1 MKTIIHNA
9 RLLGGDAVTV
19 FVTDGVITAMGK
31 GDLHEGY
38 TADQI
43 IDAEGNYLVPGLIDI
58 HSHGCIGRDTMDG
71 DGLGEMADEYLR
83 HGVTTW
89 YPTTMTE
96 SPERIRAAMDQPLD
110 LGHGAHMPGF
120 HVEGPYINQKY
131 KGAQNE
137 AFIKKPDLDEF
148 LSYENA
154 AMVTVA
160 PELAGSEAFIRR
172 ASKQAVVSIGH
183 TDCDYDTAYAAFMA
197 GANCLTHTCNAM
209 PPLLHRAPWP
219 IRAALTAGG
228 YAQVI
233 SDGLHL
239 HPAMVLA
246 LYRIFGRERMILISD
261 SMRATGLSDG
271 VYDLGSQPI
280 TVKNGEART
289 EGGALA
295 GSTTTLFTCV
305 QRAIKFGIPAAD
317 AFAMASETPAT
328 LMGLRKGRVEIGYDA
343 DLLLVDEQ
351 YNLLR
356 SMIL

>member
-9 RLLGGDAVTV
+9 RLLSGEAVTV
-19 FVTDGVITAMGK
+19 FVEDHVIRAIGK
-31 GDLHEGY
+31 GDLAAAY
-38 TADQI
+38 TADEM
-43 IDAEGNYLVPGLIDI
+43 IDAGGAYLVPGLIDI
-58 HSHGCIGRDTMDG
+58 HSHGCIGMDAMDG
-71 DGLGEMADEYLR
+71 NGLGDMADEYLR
-83 HGVTTW
+83 RGVTTW

-96 SPERIRAAMDQPLD
+96 SGERIHAALSQPLD

-120 HVEGPYINQKY
+120 HVEGPYINVKY

-137 AFIKKPDLDEF
+137 EYIKSPDLEEF
-148 LSYENA
+148 LTYTHA
-154 AMVTVA
+154 AIVTVA
-160 PELAGSEAFIRR
+160 PELPGSERFIRE
-172 ASKQAVVSIGH
+172 ASRRAVVALGH
-183 TDCDYDTAYAAFMA
+183 TDADYDTAYAAFLA
-197 GANCLTHTCNAM
+197 GATCLTHTCNAM
-209 PPLLHRAPWP
+209 PPLLHRAPGP
-219 IRAALTAGG
+219 IGAALTAGG

-246 LYRIFGRERMILISD
+246 LYRIFGRARMVLISD

-271 VYDLGSQPI
+271 VYDLGGQPI

-289 EGGALA
+289 ETGALA

-305 QRAIKFGIPAAD
+305 QRAISFGIPAED

-328 LMGLRKGRVEIGYDA
+328 LMGLKKGRIEIGYDA
-343 DLLLVDEQ
+343 DLLLVDEE

-356 SMIL
+356 AMIL